1 MGKIAGM
8 VLPIFSI
15 KGSYGDPFDP
25 IGLQAPHV
33 DAVAVGIGSRNVKR
47 FDAAHPAKEVLG
59 YARVECVTYQRLR
72 ARNESESG
80 FWHDEMKKA
89 ALSTYRAIA
98 LNGLYGG
105 GSLDLK
111 PHAAAMAPAFVFDR
125 FANAF

>member
-33 DAVAVGIGSRNVKR
+33 YAVAVGVGSRNVER

-72 ARNESESG
+72 ALSESEPG
-80 FWHDEMKKA
+80 FRHDEMKKA
-89 ALSTYRAIA
+89 GLSTDRAIA
-98 LNGLYGG
+98 FNGLNGGR
-105 GSLDLK
+105 SLDLK
-111 PHAAAMAPAFVFDR
+111 PHAAAMAPAFVFDG
-125 FANAF
+125 FA